1 MAPQPPVKRATW
13 ADQAS
18 GFELPSRQ
26 HTAGV
31 QERGNAAPAGPFP
44 RGMEEG
50 MEIID
55 TRCGLMSTTL
65 GLHNPQHLRP
75 SNIKAGATVMAGQI
89 THQVVNAR

>member
-1 MAPQPPVKRATW
+1 
-13 ADQAS
+13 
-18 GFELPSRQ
+18 
-26 HTAGV
+26 
-31 QERGNAAPAGPFP
+31 
-44 RGMEEG
+44 MEEG

-55 TRCGLMSTTL
+55 TRCWLMSTTL